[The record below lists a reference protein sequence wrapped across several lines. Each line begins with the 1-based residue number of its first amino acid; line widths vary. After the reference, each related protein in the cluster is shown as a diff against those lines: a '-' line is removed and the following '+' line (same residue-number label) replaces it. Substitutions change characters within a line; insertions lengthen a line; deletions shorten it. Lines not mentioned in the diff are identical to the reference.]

1 MRSKEI
7 LNLKNDYSLLRETPF
22 GNSLTTS
29 FAIRLIE
36 KEALGSDDVTDYI
49 SICYSA
55 TDYIGHR
62 FGPSSVEMGDA
73 ILRLDDD
80 IKNLLSYVN
89 DSIGKKNF

>member
-1 MRSKEI
+1 MK
-7 LNLKNDYSLLRETPF
+7 SL
-22 GNSLTTS
+22 G
-29 FAIRLIE
+29 
-36 KEALGSDDVTDYI
+36 KDDVTDYL

-80 IKNLLSYVN
+80 IKNLLTYVN
-89 DSIGKKNF
+89 DSIGKKNVLIYFTAAHGISEIPAVLENEPDTFRIF